1 MASPVNITGLPSVQ
15 SVLERR
21 PGAMVG
27 RTGAPHEVARPF
39 VQFLEEQVTK
49 VNTLHHEADEAVA
62 AMATGRSNNIHEM
75 MISLEK
81 ADVSFRLLAK
91 VRNKAIDAYQEIMR
105 MSI

>member
-1 MASPVNITGLPSVQ
+1 MSSPVNFTGLPPVQ

-21 PGAMVG
+21 PGSLVG
-27 RTGAPHEVARPF
+27 RVGANHEVAKPF
-39 VQFLEEQVTK
+39 ADFLQEQVSK
-49 VNTLHHEADEAVA
+49 VNTLHHEADGAVA

-75 MISLEK
+75 MIALDK

-91 VRNKAIDAYQEIMR
+91 VRNKAVEAYQEIMR